1 MVFLKKRFFVIFL
14 FFYFLIGST
23 NSINT
28 GISFDENYEQL
39 NWDFNVKLTKDISN
53 SIFTDQKFDKDK
65 FNDEVKS
72 FVGYGIG
79 FQLISQPIQFVIKNF
94 LYSDENLEI
103 YGAKLLSKHF
113 VVFLFFFISGIFF
126 YLILR
131 KLIDNENYCSLGTII
146 YLTYPYLFGQSM
158 FSPKD
163 IPFMSVWL
171 ICTFLI
177 LNLFEKLIIKR

>member
-72 FVGYGIG
+72 FVVWNWFSDY
-79 FQLISQPIQFVIKNF
+79 FAAYSLVVKNF
-94 LYSDENLEI
+94 INSDKNLEI

-113 VVFLFFFISGIFF
+113 VVFYFFLFLNFFLFNF
-126 YLILR
+126 
-131 KLIDNENYCSLGTII
+131 KEN
-146 YLTYPYLFGQSM
+146 
-158 FSPKD
+158 
-163 IPFMSVWL
+163 
-171 ICTFLI
+171 
-177 LNLFEKLIIKR
+177 N